1 MSDEKSPRASLFE
14 RKRRRRSHGVRVIVT
29 GQVGLDKKPFIDQ
42 VVGLIEKSGRD
53 IRAFHVGDLMYAE
66 APDVVPG
73 RILDLPRQRLT
84 TLRRSIFKDILAAT
98 ASAPNGSSPTTAGGT
113 SPMRSPGPVASWE

>member
-1 MSDEKSPRASLFE
+1 MSDEGSSSVSLFQ
-14 RKRRRRSHGVRVIVT
+14 RKQRPKRHGIRVIVT
-29 GQVGLDKKPFIDQ
+29 GQVGLDKKPFVDE

-53 IRAFHVGDLMYAE
+53 VRAFHVGDLMYAE

-84 TLRRSIFKDILAAT
+84 TLRRSIFKDILTAT
-98 ASAPNGSSPTTAGGT
+98 ASASKA
-113 SPMRSPGPVASWE
+113 AIWA